1 MADGGSVVKDIPA
14 PSGFGMEKNHS
25 ETAES
30 GSRVVQG
37 IHMR

>member
-14 PSGFGMEKNHS
+14 PSGVGMEKNHS

-30 GSRVVQG
+30 GSLAAQG
-37 IHMR
+37 MHMR